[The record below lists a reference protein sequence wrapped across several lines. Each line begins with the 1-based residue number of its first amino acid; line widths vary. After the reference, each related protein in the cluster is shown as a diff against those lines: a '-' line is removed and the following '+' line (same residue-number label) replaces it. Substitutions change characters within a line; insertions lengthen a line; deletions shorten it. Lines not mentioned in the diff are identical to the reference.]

1 MNDSNFSGMLQMLMD
16 TDLDTTQ
23 QDYVRTAQA
32 SGKALVSLINEV
44 LDQAKIE
51 SGKLELE
58 TVPFDLRSV
67 CDDILS
73 LFCGKAQE
81 KGLELAV
88 YVSDQVPET
97 LIGDPG
103 RIRQIIT
110 NLVGNSIKVR
120 YLLHMDSKW
129 KYDPFVYLYLYLY

>member
-129 KYDPFVYLYLYLY
+129 KYDPFVYLYLYFY